1 MPIEF
6 TYQKDS
12 PRLEK
17 ILQSIDR
24 PGEFCTYGRL
34 SVPMPRLEAENI
46 GILSFPVPE
55 LQIEQLIG
63 TAEQAPYGKGTQTLV
78 DTAVRNCWEINADQL
93 CLGGRSWKKTM
104 RELVRS
110 AADGLGCPRDQLKA
124 ELYKLLIYQPGGFFI
139 PHRDTEKS
147 DGMIATLTISLPAAG
162 TGGELVVRHKD
173 RDSKI
178 EMNVDDP
185 SELAYA
191 AFYADCEHEV
201 KKIRS
206 GHRIALVFNLLIE
219 LEGNEKFL
227 TAPDY
232 TDEIDAIAQELQTWC
247 NKEDAANKLIWVL
260 EHSYSE
266 AGLSF
271 ETLKNGDR
279 AVAGAL
285 AMASEQAECELFASI
300 VHISEYF
307 NAWYVGDA
315 FSHYD
320 EFADDDLTDYE
331 IGELIESDFWMD
343 SWSSPDGRNPG
354 FRKLRINDFELMPA
368 GGLDHALPDVEQVNE
383 ATGNAGA
390 TLERAYH
397 YAALVLIRRAAIL
410 DELAKYSALSAVSW
424 VAEELKRNDGFASDN
439 IIELAQ
445 NLIRVWPGIH
455 SFRREAGFSEIFQL
469 ILKLGVPRVSKEFLL
484 EVASLDYTGDENDQ
498 VAAVLSTLSAADT
511 KEILLKLINQ
521 KLPSCPSGLLE
532 LLVLLER
539 KTDYSDSSKQRI
551 FKACVNEIFRM
562 LPQTLSD
569 SKEHPGHRYK
579 TKYTAIRK
587 KTIENLFLLFWRADA
602 MDLAISVPEVF
613 RKFPKSASLDREVPK
628 ALVKLREVSE
638 VFHSEAYLSLWSAS
652 AGYLLDR
659 SETPPEE
666 PKDWKVVAKFTCRTP
681 QCNELRRF
689 CQNPEQRVARFQ
701 LKQGLRDHLQHLIRE
716 NQLEID
722 HETETKG
729 RPYTLV
735 CTKNRA
741 TYKRRLEEYSGDVK
755 QMKSLIGIMDG
766 VEKSHEIDEDFVRLC
781 AAVELGNAGELN

>member
-1 MPIEF
+1 
-6 TYQKDS
+6 
-12 PRLEK
+12 
-17 ILQSIDR
+17 
-24 PGEFCTYGRL
+24 
-34 SVPMPRLEAENI
+34 
-46 GILSFPVPE
+46 
-55 LQIEQLIG
+55 
-63 TAEQAPYGKGTQTLV
+63 
-78 DTAVRNCWEINADQL
+78 
-93 CLGGRSWKKTM
+93 
-104 RELVRS
+104 
-110 AADGLGCPRDQLKA
+110 
-124 ELYKLLIYQPGGFFI
+124 
-139 PHRDTEKS
+139 
-147 DGMIATLTISLPAAG
+147 
-162 TGGELVVRHKD
+162 
-173 RDSKI
+173 
-178 EMNVDDP
+178 
-185 SELAYA
+185 
-191 AFYADCEHEV
+191 
-201 KKIRS
+201 
-206 GHRIALVFNLLIE
+206 
-219 LEGNEKFL
+219 
-227 TAPDY
+227 
-232 TDEIDAIAQELQTWC
+232 
-247 NKEDAANKLIWVL
+247 
-260 EHSYSE
+260 
-266 AGLSF
+266 
-271 ETLKNGDR
+271 
-279 AVAGAL
+279 
-285 AMASEQAECELFASI
+285 
-300 VHISEYF
+300 
-307 NAWYVGDA
+307 
-315 FSHYD
+315 
-320 EFADDDLTDYE
+320 
-331 IGELIESDFWMD
+331 
-343 SWSSPDGRNPG
+343 
-354 FRKLRINDFELMPA
+354 MPA

-410 DELAKYSALSAVSW
+410 DELAKHSALSAVSW

-445 NLIRVWPGIH
+445 NLIRVWPGIY

-521 KLPSCPSGLLE
+521 KLSSCPSGLLE
-532 LLVLLER
+532 LLMLLER

-579 TKYTAIRK
+579 TKHTAIRK

-602 MDLAISVPEVF
+602 MDLAVSVPEEF
-613 RKFPKSASLDREVPK
+613 HKFPKSASLDREVPK

-659 SETPPEE
+659 SDTPPEE

-681 QCNELRRF
+681 QCNALRRF

-701 LKQGLRDHLQHLIRE
+701 LKQELRDHLQLLIYE

-722 HETETKG
+722 HETERKG

-766 VEKSHEIDEDFVRLC
+766 VEKSYEIDEDLVRLC